1 MKNFLRH
8 TLWQE
13 EFASGRMGRA
23 LDILLL
29 FFLFFFFFRYYLLT
43 SLDLEIVIIIIR
55 EFIWRLYIRD
65 DITDISPDL

>member
-29 FFLFFFFFRYYLLT
+29 FFLPFFFSVLLVNLT
-43 SLDLEIVIIIIR
+43 R
-55 EFIWRLYIRD
+55 FRD
-65 DITDISPDL
+65 DITDISPDLRLDFWVWSFSSRRRDG

>member
-1 MKNFLRH
+1 MKTFLRH

-29 FFLFFFFFRYYLLT
+29 FFSFSVLLVNLTGFRD
-43 SLDLEIVIIIIR
+43 SNNNNKGI
-55 EFIWRLYIRD
+55 YIALIHQR
-65 DITDISPDL
+65 

>member
-29 FFLFFFFFRYYLLT
+29 FFSFSVLLVNLTGFRD
-43 SLDLEIVIIIIR
+43 SNNNNKGI
-55 EFIWRLYIRD
+55 YIALIHQR
-65 DITDISPDL
+65 

>member
-1 MKNFLRH
+1 MKNILRH

-29 FFLFFFFFRYYLLT
+29 FFSFSVLLVNLTGFRD
-43 SLDLEIVIIIIR
+43 SNNNNKGI
-55 EFIWRLYIRD
+55 YIALIHQR
-65 DITDISPDL
+65 

>member
-29 FFLFFFFFRYYLLT
+29 FFLL
-43 SLDLEIVIIIIR
+43 LDLEMTLQTYLPTC
-55 EFIWRLYIRD
+55 RLDFWVWSFSSRRRD
-65 DITDISPDL
+65 G

>member
-29 FFLFFFFFRYYLLT
+29 FFLLFFFSVLLVNLT
-43 SLDLEIVIIIIR
+43 R
-55 EFIWRLYIRD
+55 FRD

>member
-23 LDILLL
+23 LDILL
-29 FFLFFFFFRYYLLT
+29 FFSSFFFSVLLVNLT
-43 SLDLEIVIIIIR
+43 R
-55 EFIWRLYIRD
+55 FRD
-65 DITDISPDL
+65 DITDMSPDP

>member
-1 MKNFLRH
+1 MKNVLRH

-29 FFLFFFFFRYYLLT
+29 FFLFFFFSVLLVNLTGFRDSNNNNKGIYMAL
-43 SLDLEIVIIIIR
+43 IHQR
-55 EFIWRLYIRD
+55 
-65 DITDISPDL
+65 